1 MGERS
6 KDALKVTFDKQLKLE
21 FHGTKVTP
29 DATFKANNL
38 NFGRILAKR
47 FIKKTSTACN
57 SRGDFDIIM
66 ESKCLVV

>member
-6 KDALKVTFDKQLKLE
+6 KDALKVTFDPTLKLE

-38 NFGRILAKR
+38 DFG
-47 FIKKTSTACN
+47 
-57 SRGDFDIIM
+57 
-66 ESKCLVV
+66 